1 MKLQYLIILFW
12 ILFVIGNLYIFY
24 VFTSDYNQLHNRYN
38 DIYNTKNID
47 EYIDYEDDGED
58 INDSIEGWRG
68 CGPGCQRRRRRQRQ
82 QAAARAA
89 AERAAAA
96 AYQRM
101 IKRRRREQQERLRR
115 IREAQEAERRRQEA
129 ERRRIEAARKLA
141 LLKEER
147 LQKYMEMFLKS
158 FNLENKKYSTQNEMA
173 DFLKSE
179 EGLGNTI
186 YYEDPKN
193 NISKSLSFN
202 KDLFISFFTTIR
214 NTDFDYDI
222 DIMKFK
228 INIPEN
234 YKGRCLG
241 FNGIYY
247 CGNQNIFSKEYIPSK
262 ETTITISSEKSN
274 FKGKWKFY
282 GTQKPFLGHIIKSIY
297 LSYFPCNINNKLY
310 YFKRETL

>member
-1 MKLQYLIILFW
+1 MKVQYLIILFW
-12 ILFVIGNLYIFY
+12 ILFIIGNLYIFY
-24 VFTSDYNQLHNRYN
+24 VFIRDYNQLHFKYN
-38 DIYNTKNID
+38 DIHNIKNID
-47 EYIDYEDDGED
+47 DYEDDGED
-58 INDSIEGWRG
+58 IDDSIEGWRG
-68 CGPGCQRRRRRQRQ
+68 CGRGCRRRRRRHREQARARA
-82 QAAARAA
+82 AAARAA
-89 AERAAAA
+89 AE

-101 IKRRRREQQERLRR
+101 LERRRREQQERLRR

-186 YYEDPKN
+186 YYEDSKN
-193 NISKSLSFN
+193 NISRTLTFN

-247 CGNQNIFSKEYIPSK
+247 CGNQNIFSKGYIPS
-262 ETTITISSEKSN
+262 EEATITINSEKSN

-282 GTQKPFLGHIIKSIY
+282 GTQKPFLGHIVKSIY
-297 LSYFPCNINNKLY
+297 LSYFPCNINNNLY
-310 YFKRETL
+310 YFKQESL

>member
-24 VFTSDYNQLHNRYN
+24 VFIRDYNQLHFRYN

-47 EYIDYEDDGED
+47 EDID
-58 INDSIEGWRG
+58 DSIEGWRS
-68 CGPGCQRRRRRQRQ
+68 CGPGCRSRRRRLQQMTAARVTEARARVQATRSIFQRRRRQE
-82 QAAARAA
+82 A
-89 AERAAAA
+89 
-96 AYQRM
+96 
-101 IKRRRREQQERLRR
+101 ERLRR

-193 NISKSLSFN
+193 NISRTLTFN

-247 CGNQNIFSKEYIPSK
+247 CGNQNIFSKGYIPS
-262 ETTITISSEKSN
+262 EESTITINSEKSN
-274 FKGKWKFY
+274 LKGKWKFY
-282 GTQKPFLGHIIKSIY
+282 GTQKPFLGHIVKSIY
-297 LSYFPCNINNKLY
+297 LSYFPCNINNNLY
-310 YFKRETL
+310 YFKQESL